1 MARKL
6 KDEFMARY
14 KIAKARADEW
24 SALLEACFYYAVPF
38 RNRFYKPTNYQGD
51 FSNAY
56 LYDSICVEATKTFV
70 SKIHSV
76 MCPPQIQWGYLKVDL
91 SEIRTNIDGTNERVA
106 TNIGPDDAE
115 AAQVGL
121 NEYMRKLFRYIHK
134 SNFDVVAN
142 EAFFDMAVGTGHIV
156 CNPYTDRDPLLYTS
170 IPIDQLSI
178 EEALDGKIHT
188 WFRTW
193 QEIKINEIKSRWKG
207 AVIPDELIAK
217 SAANP
222 NAKIKIIEGETYDP
236 NNLEFPYTYSI
247 YPDGCNSDAAILS
260 VPLKINKGVTWRF
273 QKTNNEW
280 WGRGPVMEALPAT
293 MRANEMAKIEFASA
307 NLNVFR
313 PYMGFSDNVFNP
325 NTFEL
330 KPLTVIP
337 IAPIGTQG
345 QVPLIPLPDSSNP
358 QFGQMTLVDLRTQIN
373 NLLYADPLG
382 PVDAPART
390 ATELA
395 LRQQNLAEKIGPLF
409 TRLQQELLWPILRT
423 TMHTLDEMGILKM
436 PRYKGVDVLFEYISP
451 LALAKGQQ
459 DMAILAQYIQMMQGI
474 VGPDVTQLFINNQD
488 LPFLAAEA
496 LQLDTRYLNSKEQ
509 IAQEAQKLKDGR
521 DEMAAQQMKQAQQ
534 GAPQVG

>member
-1 MARKL
+1 MARNA
-6 KDEFMARY
+6 KDDFMARY

-38 RNRFYKPTNYQGD
+38 RNRFYKPTNFQGD
-51 FSNAY
+51 FANAY

-76 MCPPQIQWGYLKVDL
+76 MCPPQIQWGYLQVDL
-91 SEIRTNIDGTNERVA
+91 SEIKTNPDGTSSRVPTNID
-106 TNIGPDDAE
+106 PDDVHE
-115 AAQVGL
+115 AQAGL

-156 CNPYTDRDPLLYTS
+156 CNPHNDKNPLLYTS

-178 EEALDGKIHT
+178 EEALDGQIRT

-193 QEIKINEIKSRWKG
+193 QEIKINEIKSRWVG
-207 AVIPDELIAK
+207 AKIPDELAAR
-217 SAANP
+217 SAADP
-222 NAKIKIIEGETYDP
+222 NARIKIIEGETYDP
-236 NNLEFPYTYSI
+236 NNLEFPYTYSV
-247 YPDGCNSDAAILS
+247 YADGCSTDEAILS

-325 NTFEL
+325 NTFKL
-330 KPLTVIP
+330 KPMTVIP
-337 IAPIGTQG
+337 IAPIGAQG

-358 QFGQMTLVDLRTQIN
+358 QFGQMTLIDLRTQIN

-436 PRYKGVDVLFEYISP
+436 PQYKGIDIQFEYLSP
-451 LALAKGQQ
+451 LSLAKGQQ

-496 LQLDTRYLNSKEQ
+496 LQLDTRYLNSKEK

-521 DEMAAQQMKQAQQ
+521 DEMAMQQMNQMQQ